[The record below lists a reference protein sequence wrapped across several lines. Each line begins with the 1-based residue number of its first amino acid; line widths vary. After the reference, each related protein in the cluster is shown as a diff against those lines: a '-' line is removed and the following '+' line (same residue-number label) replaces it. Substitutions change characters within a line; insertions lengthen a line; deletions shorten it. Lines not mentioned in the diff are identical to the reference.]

1 MPDTRTVLRIYALLT
16 GLGGLIIAIL
26 APTWFGTAV
35 SARLF
40 GALLIGTGCWAGT
53 LSQMDDPALRRRAL
67 VLFAV
72 GHITMLFVVHNK
84 HIPIWRPALAPRVE
98 LAMSVE
104 FLVILLMLIYGE
116 RRFMESRRREQATGE
131 LTIEPLRSR
140 YEQQIHRAGAQEER
154 NRLARDLHDSIKQ
167 QIFII
172 QTAAA
177 TAQARFDGDQPG
189 AALAIEQV
197 RSAARDAMT
206 EMEVM
211 MDQLRSVP
219 LENAGLIDAVRRQCE
234 ALGHRTGALVQ
245 FIPGTLP
252 PDKTLPPGAHQAIL
266 RVAQEAC
273 ANIGRHA
280 RAQNVVVSLAE
291 TDKSVTLRIKDDG
304 AGFDA
309 TQNRGGM
316 GIANM
321 RSRAR
326 ELGGSFHVNTRPGDG
341 TTVTFSV
348 PIMPPARD
356 GYRMQLLMHAVL
368 MSVIGA
374 TAVYYVP
381 RRERLFAVAAWG
393 IALTIQI
400 VRDMF
405 HWAERD

>member
-1 MPDTRTVLRIYALLT
+1 MPDIRTVLRIYAILT
-16 GLGGLIIAIL
+16 GLAGIIIGLS
-26 APTWFGTAV
+26 APWFGTDV
-35 SARLF
+35 SARVF
-40 GALLIGTGCWAGT
+40 AALLIGTGCWAGT
-53 LSQMDDPALRRRAL
+53 LSRMDDPALRRTAL
-67 VLFAV
+67 LLFAAA
-72 GHITMLFVVHNK
+72 HFTMLFVVHNK
-84 HIPIWRPALAPRVE
+84 RIPIWRPLASKVE

-104 FLVILLMLIYGE
+104 FLVILSMVIYGE
-116 RRFMESRRREQATGE
+116 RRFIETTRREQATGA
-131 LTIEPLRSR
+131 ISMEPLRSR
-140 YEQQIHRAGAQEER
+140 YERQIHRAGAQEER

-219 LENAGLIDAVRRQCE
+219 LENAGLVDALRRQCE
-234 ALGHRTGALVQ
+234 ALGHRTGAQVS
-245 FIPGTLP
+245 FVPGTLP
-252 PDKTLPPGAHQAIL
+252 PDRALPPGAHQAIL

-280 RAQNVVVSLAE
+280 RAKNVVVSLAE
-291 TDKSVTLRIKDDG
+291 TDKTVGLRIKDDG
-304 AGFDA
+304 AGFDPYLK
-309 TQNRGGM
+309 TGGM
-316 GIANM
+316 GIPNM
-321 RSRAR
+321 RARAR
-326 ELGGSFHVNTRPGDG
+326 EFGGIFFVNSRPGDG

-348 PIMPPARD
+348 PRMPALPD
-356 GYRMQLLMHAVL
+356 GYRIQIVKHLVL
-368 MSVIGA
+368 VAVIGA
-374 TAVYYVP
+374 AAVLYVP

-400 VRDMF
+400 VRDAF
-405 HWAERD
+405 HWAERE

>member
-1 MPDTRTVLRIYALLT
+1 MPDIRTVLRTYAILT
-16 GLGGLIIAIL
+16 GLAGIIIGLS
-26 APTWFGTAV
+26 APWLGTDISVRVFA
-35 SARLF
+35 
-40 GALLIGTGCWAGT
+40 ALLIGTGCWAGT
-53 LSQMDDPALRRRAL
+53 LSRMDDPALRRTAL
-67 VLFAV
+67 LLFAAA
-72 GHITMLFVVHNK
+72 HFTMLFVVHNK
-84 HIPIWRPALAPRVE
+84 RFPIWRPLTSRVE

-104 FLVILLMLIYGE
+104 FLAVLSMVIYGE
-116 RRFMESRRREQATGE
+116 RDFMETTRRERATGE
-131 LTIEPLRSR
+131 LAIEPLRSR

-154 NRLARDLHDSIKQ
+154 NRLARDLHDSVKQ

-177 TAQARFDGDQPG
+177 TAQARFDADQPG

-219 LENAGLIDAVRRQCE
+219 LENSGLIDALRRQCE
-234 ALGHRTGALVQ
+234 ALGHRTGAQVQ
-245 FIPGTLP
+245 FVPSTLP
-252 PDKTLPPGAHQAIL
+252 PDKAMAPGAHQAIL

-280 RAQNVVVSLAE
+280 RAKNVVVSLAE
-291 TDKSVTLRIKDDG
+291 ADKSVGLRIKDDG
-304 AGFDA
+304 AGFDPYVK
-309 TQNRGGM
+309 TGGM

-326 ELGGSFHVNTRPGDG
+326 ELGGSCFVNSRPGDG

-348 PIMPPARD
+348 PVMPPRRD
-356 GYRMQLLMHAVL
+356 GYRMQAVTHLLL
-368 MSVIGA
+368 IGVIGA
-374 TAVYYVP
+374 AAVLYVP

-405 HWAERD
+405 HWAEKD

>member
-1 MPDTRTVLRIYALLT
+1 MPDNRRVLRIYAVLT
-16 GLGGLIIAIL
+16 GLGGLIIAVW
-26 APTWFGTAV
+26 APLWFGTAV

-53 LSQMDDPALRRRAL
+53 LSQMDDPSLRRRGL
-67 VLFAV
+67 VLFAIA
-72 GHITMLFVVHNK
+72 HITMLFVVHNK
-84 HIPIWRPALAPRVE
+84 HIPIWRPALAPKVE

-104 FLVILLMLIYGE
+104 FLIILLMLIYAE
-116 RRFMESRRREQATGE
+116 RRFMESTRREQATGE
-131 LTIEPLRSR
+131 MTVEPLRTR
-140 YEQQIHRAGAQEER
+140 YERQIHRAGAQEER

-177 TAQARFDGDQPG
+177 TAQARFNGDQAG

-219 LENAGLIDAVRRQCE
+219 LENAGLVDALRRQCE
-234 ALGHRTGALVQ
+234 ALGYRTGAQVS
-245 FIPGTLP
+245 FVPGTLP
-252 PDKTLPPGAHQAIL
+252 PDKTLPPDAHQAIL
-266 RVAQEAC
+266 RVAQEAS

-280 RAQNVVVSLAE
+280 RAKNVEVSLGEAN
-291 TDKSVTLRIKDDG
+291 KGVTLRIRDDG
-304 AGFDA
+304 AGFNPA
-309 TQNRGGM
+309 QSRGGM

-326 ELGGSFHVNTRPGDG
+326 ELGGSFHVNSRPGEG
-341 TTVTFSV
+341 TTVTFSI
-348 PIMPPARD
+348 PKMPPARD

-374 TAVYYVP
+374 AAVYYVP

-393 IALTIQI
+393 VSLTIQI
-400 VRDMF
+400 VRDAV
-405 HWAERD
+405 HWAERE

>member
-1 MPDTRTVLRIYALLT
+1 MPDIRTVLRIYALLT
-16 GLGGLIIAIL
+16 GLSGIIIGLW
-26 APTWFGTAV
+26 APVWFGTEV
-35 SARLF
+35 SARVF
-40 GALLIGTGCWAGT
+40 GALLIGTGCWGGT

-67 VLFAV
+67 LLFAA
-72 GHITMLFVVHNK
+72 GHFTMLFVVHNK
-84 HIPIWRPALAPRVE
+84 HIPIWRPALASKVE

-104 FLVILLMLIYGE
+104 FLVILSMVIYGE
-116 RRFMESRRREQATGE
+116 RLFMETTRREQATGE
-131 LTIEPLRSR
+131 MAIEPLRTR

-177 TAQARFDGDQPG
+177 TAQARFDGDQAG

-219 LENAGLIDAVRRQCE
+219 LENAGLIDALRRQCE
-234 ALGHRTGALVQ
+234 ALGHRTGAQVQ
-245 FIPGTLP
+245 FVPGTLP

-280 RAQNVVVSLAE
+280 RARNVVVSLAE
-291 TDKSVTLRIKDDG
+291 TDKNVGLRIKDDG
-304 AGFDA
+304 AGFDPYLK
-309 TQNRGGM
+309 TGGM

-326 ELGGSFHVNTRPGDG
+326 EFGGIFFVNSRPGDG
-341 TTVTFSV
+341 TTVTFSI
-348 PIMPPARD
+348 PKMPPVRD
-356 GYRMQLLMHAVL
+356 GYRMQAVIHLLL
-368 MSVIGA
+368 IGVIGA
-374 TAVYYVP
+374 AAVLYVP
-381 RRERLFAVAAWG
+381 RRERLFAAAAWG

-405 HWAERD
+405 HWAERE